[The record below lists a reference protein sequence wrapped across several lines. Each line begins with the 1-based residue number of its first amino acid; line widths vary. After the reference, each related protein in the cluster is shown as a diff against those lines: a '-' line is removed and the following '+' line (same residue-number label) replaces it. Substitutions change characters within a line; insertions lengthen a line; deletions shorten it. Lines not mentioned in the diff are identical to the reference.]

1 MKHPFLKS
9 ALVIA
14 SVAAMMSCS
23 DEAIDNLANNINP
36 DAFAP
41 ASSDANSQV
50 QGGTQTVITA
60 PEAYFVF
67 NTSDQTYL
75 INGAL
80 IVTNAAGQPV
90 GTYNPDTQTISDASG
105 IIIFENVD
113 VNTLEFK
120 NAGETINVTL
130 PATGNEN
137 PAAGNDVP
145 NAGNDVPSNG
155 SDVPANGNDLPS
167 NGNGIPATG
176 NDVPSNDQPAVTTSS
191 ETVQAPTSSAT
202 QQQNQ
207 NPASSATQQQPQQGN
222 DATCFDKRSGKNVK
236 PYTEQVGANGEKYAY
251 KNDCSI
257 DCWWDGSN
265 ANCANIFGNGNGGQ
279 QQPQSSAQQQW
290 QQSSA
295 SQPKSSASQQPQS
308 SAQQQWQQ
316 SSASQPRSSASQQS
330 GSTPNFTP
338 VSGGK
343 SGSAWGSRY
352 WDGCKPSCGWKAN
365 SPGNTAHSCDR
376 DGTTRLTDLDAKN
389 ISDGGNA
396 GVCLDQA
403 PRVSNNVAY
412 AYAASHTN
420 GDCGKCFLLE
430 FDGTSHDGTET
441 SGLKGKKMVIMISN
455 IGGDVGGNQFDI
467 MIPGGGVGIFDCI
480 SGNNPLSTVKN
491 VEKYGGILTTCGG
504 AKKGANLTQV
514 KSCVKG
520 YCEKISNAD
529 AKAGCMFM
537 AEWYEAA
544 NNPNFSFKEVQ
555 CPSELT
561 SRF

>member
-1 MKHPFLKS
+1 MKNPFFKS
-9 ALVIA
+9 IVKSILIA
-14 SVAAMMSCS
+14 SVAIAVSNCGEDSPSASNDINSELPSYNFSEPTRHYSDNGLDVFITEDGRVLDANGTSVGYADAATGTIMSLDGAPIVS
-23 DEAIDNLANNINP
+23 GVDFGSLPLIPAATSTSAARVLSVGGQDYIINPPAEGVTDAEGHPLGVVLDATGAQTGVFVYLSGTTGYVATMDLIAVLENINLEEYP
-36 DAFAP
+36 VYEATVAP
-41 ASSDANSQV
+41 ASSASTPV
-50 QGGTQTVITA
+50 ATT
-60 PEAYFVF
+60 P
-67 NTSDQTYL
+67 SDPT
-75 INGAL
+75 
-80 IVTNAAGQPV
+80 
-90 GTYNPDTQTISDASG
+90 
-105 IIIFENVD
+105 
-113 VNTLEFK
+113 
-120 NAGETINVTL
+120 
-130 PATGNEN
+130 
-137 PAAGNDVP
+137 
-145 NAGNDVPSNG
+145 PSNPG
-155 SDVPANGNDLPS
+155 
-167 NGNGIPATG
+167 
-176 NDVPSNDQPAVTTSS
+176 QTTP
-191 ETVQAPTSSAT
+191 V
-202 QQQNQ
+202 
-207 NPASSATQQQPQQGN
+207 ASSASAAPKSSNSVQQP
-222 DATCFDKRSGKNVK
+222 K
-236 PYTEQVGANGEKYAY
+236 
-251 KNDCSI
+251 
-257 DCWWDGSN
+257 
-265 ANCANIFGNGNGGQ
+265 
-279 QQPQSSAQQQW
+279 SSAQQQ
-290 QQSSA
+290 QQGSDGTCYDKFSGTNVKPNTEKRGPNNEAYAYSDNCEFQCWWSQDNNQCSALLGSGGNTQPKSSASQPKSSA
-295 SQPKSSASQQPQS
+295 SQPKSSASQQGG
-308 SAQQQWQQ
+308 
-316 SSASQPRSSASQQS
+316 